1 MQNEKLTYNKEVALG
16 LSKAIMEG
24 DWEKVNSL
32 IADDFIYEAGGKPP
46 INKIAYIGF
55 MKNVLTPAMRDM
67 NMSFLHVVAINY
79 SNTMTHHGDFLGIP
93 ATNNQVTATG
103 QFIREIKDGKVTAE
117 WQTTNMFGLMQA
129 IGALPSN

>member
-1 MQNEKLTYNKEVALG
+1 L
-16 LSKAIMEG
+16 
-24 DWEKVNSL
+24 EKVDSL
-32 IADDFIYEAGGKPP
+32 IADDFIYEADGKPP

-67 NMSFLHVVAINY
+67 NMSFLHVVTEGDLVAINY

-93 ATNNQVTATG
+93 TTNNQVTATATG